1 MSQVPPPLPP
11 DASPPEPVAYA
22 YGVVPSKWPTAVGV
36 ISIIYAGLILL
47 STSINALGRVWP
59 GGTTRDM
66 MAAMP
71 SWYVASQAAT
81 TVLQTALA
89 VLLLVGGILLLRRR
103 PASRGLHL
111 AWAWG
116 AAALTVLGFAI
127 ALWMMPVMER
137 ELQRAMPPG
146 TGSVAA
152 GAIATGAMWLGVIG
166 GFVIGLVYPIFVL
179 AWFYRG
185 RIRQEVALWTTPLA
199 T

>member
-1 MSQVPPPLPP
+1 MSQVPPPVPP
-11 DASPPEPVAYA
+11 DAAPTEPLPYA
-22 YGVVPSKWPTAVGV
+22 YSVVPSKWPTAVGV

-47 STSINALGRVWP
+47 STSINTVQQFWQAASN
-59 GGTTRDM
+59 RDM
-66 MAAMP
+66 MAALP
-71 SWYVASQAAT
+71 SWYGAYQAAT
-81 TVLQTALA
+81 TILRMALG

-127 ALWMMPVMER
+127 ALWMMPVVER
-137 ELQRAMPPG
+137 EVQRAMPPG
-146 TGSVAA
+146 A
-152 GAIATGAMWLGVIG
+152 GPMATGAVWIGVIG

-179 AWFYRG
+179 AWFHRG